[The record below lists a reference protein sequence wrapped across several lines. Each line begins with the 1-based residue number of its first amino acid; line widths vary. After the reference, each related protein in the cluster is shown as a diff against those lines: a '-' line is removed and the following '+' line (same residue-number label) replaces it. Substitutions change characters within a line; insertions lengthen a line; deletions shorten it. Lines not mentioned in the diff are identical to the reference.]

1 MRKLTAI
8 SALIILAGCAQLD
21 EATGTSFAER
31 CVAYRAALAG
41 LEASQVR
48 DPSDARAARI
58 ASYKALVD
66 TCP

>member
-1 MRKLTAI
+1 MKKVI
-8 SALIILAGCAQLD
+8 VIALLIAVGACTQVD
-21 EATGTSFAER
+21 DATNTTFSER

-41 LEASQVR
+41 LVTSQAK

-58 ASYKALVD
+58 AAYQAIAD